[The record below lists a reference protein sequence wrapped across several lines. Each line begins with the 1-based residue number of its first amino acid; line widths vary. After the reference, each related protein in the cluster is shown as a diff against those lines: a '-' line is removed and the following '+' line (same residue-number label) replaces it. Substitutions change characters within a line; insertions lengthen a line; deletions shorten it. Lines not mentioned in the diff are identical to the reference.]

1 MNFYYE
7 IEHRIFRRW
16 GTMRTNILLAAL
28 AIYAVSMGNA
38 FAYLDPGTGSIIV
51 QGVIGAI
58 AGGLV
63 VGRMY
68 WAKFKAFFTRN
79 KSASPSSL
87 STDRSK

>member
-1 MNFYYE
+1 MY
-7 IEHRIFRRW
+7 
-16 GTMRTNILLAAL
+16 MNILLAAL

-63 VGRMY
+63 VIRMY
-68 WAKFKAFFTRN
+68 WAKLKGLFSKKTTD
-79 KSASPSSL
+79 SSEL
-87 STDRSK
+87 GTESSQ